1 MHNTSIHAQ
10 KYMHTNTSMLYKLL
24 FYFPV
29 TISYLV
35 DEIDSPKFLQLICL
49 TFENRFFY
57 FPFFFQFYFI
67 FGVFSLHTL
76 NLLCC
81 IGEQLINNF
90 VIVSGEWRDSAIH
103 IYVSILPQI
112 PLPSRLPHNW
122 TEFHMLCNTSLL
134 LSILNVAVCTWPFQT
149 P

>member
-81 IGEQLINNF
+81 IGEQLINNIL
-90 VIVSGEWRDSAIH
+90 IVQVNGEGTQLYISMCPFSHKFPSHPGCHIIEQSSICYAIH
-103 IYVSILPQI
+103 PCCY
-112 PLPSRLPHNW
+112 
-122 TEFHMLCNTSLL
+122 
-134 LSILNVAVCTWPFQT
+134 PF
-149 P
+149 